1 MKSIKSALAAIELL
15 LIFPAALFMTALFLR
30 EIQPEQFEPAHTAK
44 LIVSWY
50 ATGPVWLT
58 LWILLMA
65 MPLAVVVIGGAT
77 LLRSWKSDAELRQ
90 ATRQMLATVRAH
102 LATLLIALATLTAGG
117 ILAIVALHAVTD

>member
-1 MKSIKSALAAIELL
+1 MKTLKRAIAATELL

-50 ATGPVWLT
+50 STGPVWLT

-65 MPLAVVVIGGAT
+65 MPLAVLVIGGAT
-77 LLRSWKSDAELRQ
+77 LVRSWKNDAELRQ
-90 ATRQMLATVRAH
+90 AARQTLAMVRAH
-102 LATLLIALATLTAGG
+102 LATLLIALATLAAGG

>member
-1 MKSIKSALAAIELL
+1 MKPLKRAIAATELL

-65 MPLAVVVIGGAT
+65 MPLAVLFIGGAT
-77 LLRSWKSDAELRQ
+77 LLRSWRNDAELRQ
-90 ATRQMLATVRAH
+90 AARQTLGTVRSH
-102 LATLLIALATLTAGG
+102 LATLLIATAALAAGC
-117 ILAIVALHAVTD
+117 ILAVVALHAVTD

>member
-1 MKSIKSALAAIELL
+1 MKSLKRAIAATELL

-58 LWILLMA
+58 LWVLLMA
-65 MPLAVVVIGGAT
+65 MPLAVLVIGGAT
-77 LLRSWKSDAELRQ
+77 LLRSWKNDAELRQ
-90 ATRQMLATVRAH
+90 AARQTLAAVRSH
-102 LATLLIALATLTAGG
+102 LATLLIALATLAAGG
-117 ILAIVALHAVTD
+117 ILTVVALHAVTG

>member
-1 MKSIKSALAAIELL
+1 MKSLKRAIAATELL

-44 LIVSWY
+44 LIVNWY

-65 MPLAVVVIGGAT
+65 MPLAVLVIGGAT
-77 LLRSWKSDAELRQ
+77 LLRSWKNDAELRQ
-90 ATRQMLATVRAH
+90 AARQTLATVRSH
-102 LATLLIALATLTAGG
+102 LATLLIAAATLAAGA
-117 ILAIVALHAVTD
+117 ILAIVALHAVTA